1 MMKMNF
7 KVLALG
13 ALLILPATAKAQ
25 VAYEM
30 NQLKPGQVLMNL
42 DASERTEV
50 TQDTLV
56 ARLEYVVENKAR
68 DVVQND
74 INKKMKSV
82 VDAAKDEEDV
92 QFSTENYQVYMNER
106 YNRDKTTT
114 KLWRGQQQIM
124 LKSKDS
130 EALLDLAG
138 ELQSMNLTMV
148 NLSYMLSPEKY
159 EEVSDSL
166 MEAAL
171 QKLKARADAAADALG
186 KSSAELI
193 RVDLGSSNGNM
204 PRPQPMM
211 MSMAR
216 DESAMMEAPSAEPGM
231 SEVTMSVSATALL
244 QP

>member
-1 MMKMNF
+1 MNF